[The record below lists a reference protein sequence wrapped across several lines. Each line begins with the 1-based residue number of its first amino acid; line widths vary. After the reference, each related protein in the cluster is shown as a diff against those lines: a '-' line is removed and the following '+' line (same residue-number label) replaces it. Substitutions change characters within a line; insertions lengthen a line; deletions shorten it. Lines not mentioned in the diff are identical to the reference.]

1 MYVLI
6 VPAVAIAVAVVLFV
20 DADIQEKQQRI
31 VAFLHTYRYMNL
43 DNNTTKENN
52 ISLIHTYI
60 HTYMHTYTYQS
71 SQINRGDIRFITSM
85 GNLRRRKNV

>member
-20 DADIQEKQQRI
+20 DAYIQKKQQRI

-43 DNNTTKENN
+43 DYNTTKENN
-52 ISLIHTYI
+52 ISPIHTYI
-60 HTYMHTYTYQS
+60 HTYIHILTRALNLTEA
-71 SQINRGDIRFITSM
+71 TSAS
-85 GNLRRRKNV
+85 

>member
-20 DADIQEKQQRI
+20 DADIQKKQQRI
-31 VAFLHTYRYMNL
+31 VAFLHTYICYMNL

-52 ISLIHTYI
+52 ISPIHTYI
-60 HTYMHTYTYQS
+60 HTVHTYTYQS
-71 SQINRGDIRFITSM
+71 SQLNRGDIRFITSM
-85 GNLRRRKNV
+85 GNLQKRK